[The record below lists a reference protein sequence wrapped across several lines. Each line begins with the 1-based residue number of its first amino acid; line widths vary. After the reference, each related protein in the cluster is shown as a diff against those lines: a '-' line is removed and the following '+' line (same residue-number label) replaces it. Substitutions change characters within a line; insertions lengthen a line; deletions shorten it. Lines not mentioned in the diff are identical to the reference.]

1 MAQQAGAYLWFSSM
15 KRLGVFLLLPGW
27 NASPL
32 QVFSYIIKFTSTH
45 FYNWV
50 EKGTVGAKRLAQ
62 EDNTMSLPR
71 APDS

>member
-1 MAQQAGAYLWFSSM
+1 MAHQAGAYLWFRSM
-15 KRLGVFLLLPGW
+15 KKLGVFLLLPGW

-32 QVFSYIIKFTSTH
+32 QVFSYIIKLTRTQ

-50 EKGTVGAKRLAQ
+50 EKGTVGAKCLAQ

-71 APDS
+71 ALDS